1 MLNIIET
8 TDAYTTGEDTGTC
21 AILRFGHAETLM
33 PLLSLLRIPGC
44 HYMTNYFDT
53 VALHWKDFDIVPMG
67 ANLQMVLFK
76 TDKGDYCVRFD
87 LNERPVPLLP
97 NSDEIYTPWQQA
109 REYLVHCLPLH
120 LQP

>member
-1 MLNIIET
+1 
-8 TDAYTTGEDTGTC
+8 
-21 AILRFGHAETLM
+21 M
-33 PLLSLLRIPGC
+33 PLLSLMRLRGC
-44 HYMTNYFDT
+44 YYMTNYFDT
-53 VALHWKDFDIVPMG
+53 VALHWKNFDIVPMG